1 MTRPTVDIF
10 ADLEAVSQAAADL
23 YVDAAVKAV
32 RNRGWFAVAL
42 SGGGTPQRTLE
53 LLAETPRRDR
63 APWAQTHVF
72 WGDERCVPPGDPR
85 SNVSM
90 ARAALLDRLSLPPRQ
105 IHPIDCAGAPAAGAS
120 RYEVDLRNFFG
131 AGAPRFDLIF
141 LGLGADGHT
150 ASLFPFSPAL
160 HETERWTAA
169 TTAPDGSTERV
180 TLTPP
185 IINRAALI
193 AFLAAGGE
201 KADALRLVV
210 EGGADPDRF
219 PAAAIR
225 PLDGELRWLVD
236 RGAAR
241 GLAVR

>member
-1 MTRPTVDIF
+1 
-10 ADLEAVSQAAADL
+10 
-23 YVDAAVKAV
+23 
-32 RNRGWFAVAL
+32 
-42 SGGGTPQRTLE
+42 
-53 LLAETPRRDR
+53 
-63 APWAQTHVF
+63 
-72 WGDERCVPPGDPR
+72 
-85 SNVSM
+85 
-90 ARAALLDRLSLPPRQ
+90 
-105 IHPIDCAGAPAAGAS
+105 
-120 RYEVDLRNFFG
+120 
-131 AGAPRFDLIF
+131 
-141 LGLGADGHT
+141 
-150 ASLFPFSPAL
+150 
-160 HETERWTAA
+160 
-169 TTAPDGSTERV
+169 
-180 TLTPP
+180 LTPP